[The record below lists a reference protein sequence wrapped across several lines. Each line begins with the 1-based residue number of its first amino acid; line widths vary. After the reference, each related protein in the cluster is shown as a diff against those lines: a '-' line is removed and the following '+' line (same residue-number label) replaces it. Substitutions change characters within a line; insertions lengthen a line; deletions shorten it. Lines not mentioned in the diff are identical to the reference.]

1 MKPLQGLPDVYR
13 AACPC
18 RSVLDLLADKWSALL
33 IGALEEGPLRFGVL
47 RARVEGVS
55 PKVLTTTLR
64 RLEAQGL
71 LERTVFAEV
80 PLHVEYE
87 LTELGMDA
95 ARPLSDLRQWVELNI
110 ERFPS
115 EG

>member
-1 MKPLQGLPDVYR
+1 M
-13 AACPC
+13 
-18 RSVLDLLADKWSALL
+18 
-33 IGALEEGPLRFGVL
+33 
-47 RARVEGVS
+47 S